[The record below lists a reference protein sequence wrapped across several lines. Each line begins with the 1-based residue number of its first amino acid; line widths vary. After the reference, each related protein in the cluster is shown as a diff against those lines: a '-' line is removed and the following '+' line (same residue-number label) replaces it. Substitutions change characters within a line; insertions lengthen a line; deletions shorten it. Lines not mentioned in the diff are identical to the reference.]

1 MSKVTTTHVAVVEMY
16 VTTTQNELVY
26 IKEIIGGHIV
36 SGKTREG
43 KPYIKDISMI
53 SVRDQHF
60 LRNDFNIGII

>member
-26 IKEIIGGHIV
+26 IKEIIV

-60 LRNDFNIGII
+60 LRNGFNIGII